1 MANRMNTTTLT
12 ALAAVA
18 IIGLMA
24 ARKTHRMN
32 TREIIKAH
40 EGWRATRYMDTAGYP
55 TIGWGHKILPGENLT
70 TITKEQGE
78 ALLTA
83 DIERTRRGI
92 LPHITRPM
100 NPNEEAA
107 AVSLAF
113 NIGVTAFKNS
123 TLLKKWNAGDTAGA
137 AAEFLRWNKERKNGQ
152 MVVNRGLAARREK
165 EKTLFLTA

>member
-1 MANRMNTTTLT
+1 MNPILILT
-12 ALAAVA
+12 AIVA
-18 IIGLMA
+18 IIGLA
-24 ARKTHRMN
+24 SARRIN
-32 TREIIKAH
+32 TVNVREIIKAH
-40 EGWRATRYMDTAGYP
+40 EGWRATRYLDTAGYP

-92 LPHITRPM
+92 LPYITRPM
-100 NPNEEAA
+100 NRNEEAA

-123 TLLKKWNAGDTAGA
+123 TLLKKWNAGDKAGA
-137 AAEFLRWNKERKNGQ
+137 AAEFLRWNKERKDGQ
-152 MVVNRGLAARREK
+152 LVVNRGLAARREK

>member
-1 MANRMNTTTLT
+1 MTMNK
-12 ALAAVA
+12 AA
-18 IIGLMA
+18 IIAIGAVVGLGLIS
-24 ARKTHRMN
+24 ARKIKRMN
-32 TREIIKAH
+32 TRDIIKSH
-40 EGWRATRYMDTAGYP
+40 EGWRATRYLDTAGYP
-55 TIGWGHKILPGENLT
+55 TIGWGHKITPGENLT

-100 NPNEEAA
+100 NKNQEAA
-107 AVSLAF
+107 AISLAF

-123 TLLKKWNAGDTAGA
+123 TLLKKWNAGDKAGA
-137 AAEFLRWNKERKNGQ
+137 AAEFLRWNKERKDGQ
-152 MVVNRGLAARREK
+152 LVVNRGLAARREK

>member
-1 MANRMNTTTLT
+1 MNPYLIAAAIV
-12 ALAAVA
+12 AL
-18 IIGLMA
+18 IGLTS
-24 ARKTHRMN
+24 ARRLSTVNVRD
-32 TREIIKAH
+32 IIKEH
-40 EGWRATRYMDTAGYP
+40 EGWRATRYLDTAGYP

-92 LPHITRPM
+92 LPYITRPM
-100 NPNEEAA
+100 NRNEEAA

-123 TLLKKWNAGDTAGA
+123 TLLKKWNAGDKAGA
-137 AAEFLRWNKERKNGQ
+137 AAEFLRWNKERKAGQ
-152 MVVNRGLAARREK
+152 LVVNRGLAARREK
-165 EKTLFLTA
+165 ERTLFLTA

>member
-1 MANRMNTTTLT
+1 MNPLLILT
-12 ALAAVA
+12 ALVA
-18 IIGLMA
+18 LIGLA
-24 ARKTHRMN
+24 SARRMTTVN
-32 TREIIKAH
+32 TRDIIKSH

-55 TIGWGHKILPGENLT
+55 TIGWGHKILPGENYQK
-70 TITKEQGE
+70 ITKEQGE
-78 ALLTA
+78 AILTA

-123 TLLKKWNAGDTAGA
+123 TLLKKWNAGDKTGA
-137 AAEFLRWNKERKNGQ
+137 AAEFLRWNKERKGGQ
-152 MVVNRGLAARREK
+152 LVVNRGLAARREK

>member
-1 MANRMNTTTLT
+1 MTPIIPA
-12 ALAAVA
+12 A
-18 IIGLMA
+18 IILALIGLA
-24 ARKTHRMN
+24 SARRIATVNVRD
-32 TREIIKAH
+32 IIKAH
-40 EGWRATRYMDTAGYP
+40 EGWRARRYLDTAGYP
-55 TIGWGHKILPGENLT
+55 TIGWGHKILAGENLT

-100 NPNEEAA
+100 NRNEEAA

-123 TLLKKWNAGDTAGA
+123 TLLKKWNAGDKAGA
-137 AAEFLRWNKERKNGQ
+137 AAEFLRWNKETKNGQ
-152 MVVNRGLAARREK
+152 LVANRGLTLRREK

>member
-1 MANRMNTTTLT
+1 MNPILILT
-12 ALAAVA
+12 ALVA
-18 IIGLMA
+18 IIGLA
-24 ARKTHRMN
+24 SARRIN
-32 TREIIKAH
+32 TVNVREIIKEH
-40 EGWRATRYMDTAGYP
+40 EGWRATRYLDTAGYP
-55 TIGWGHKILPGENLT
+55 TIGWGHKILPGEKLT

-100 NPNEEAA
+100 NKNEEAA

-123 TLLKKWNAGDTAGA
+123 TLLKKWNAGDKAGA
-137 AAEFLRWNKERKNGQ
+137 AAEFLRWNKERKDGQ
-152 MVVNRGLAARREK
+152 LVVNRGLAARREK
-165 EKTLFLTA
+165 ERTLFLTA

>member
-1 MANRMNTTTLT
+1 MNPILIIT
-12 ALAAVA
+12 AIVA
-18 IIGLMA
+18 LIGLTS
-24 ARKTHRMN
+24 ARRLTTVNVRD
-32 TREIIKAH
+32 IIKEH
-40 EGWRATRYMDTAGYP
+40 EGWSATRYIDTAGYP

-70 TITKEQGE
+70 KITKEQGE

-100 NPNEEAA
+100 NKNEEAA

-152 MVVNRGLAARREK
+152 LVVNRGLAARRAK

>member
-1 MANRMNTTTLT
+1 MNPILILT
-12 ALAAVA
+12 ALVA
-18 IIGLMA
+18 IIGLA
-24 ARKTHRMN
+24 SARRIN
-32 TREIIKAH
+32 TVNVREIIKAH
-40 EGWRATRYMDTAGYP
+40 EGWRATRYLDTAGYP

-92 LPHITRPM
+92 LPYITRPM
-100 NPNEEAA
+100 NRNEEAA

-123 TLLKKWNAGDTAGA
+123 TLLKKWNAGDKAGA
-137 AAEFLRWNKERKNGQ
+137 AAEFLRWNKERKDGQ
-152 MVVNRGLAARREK
+152 LVVNRGLAARREK

>member
-1 MANRMNTTTLT
+1 MNPILILT
-12 ALAAVA
+12 ALVA
-18 IIGLMA
+18 IIGLA
-24 ARKTHRMN
+24 SARRIN
-32 TREIIKAH
+32 TVNVRDIIKAH
-40 EGWRATRYMDTAGYP
+40 EGWRATRYLDTAGYP

-92 LPHITRPM
+92 LPYITRPM
-100 NPNEEAA
+100 NRNEEAA

-123 TLLKKWNAGDTAGA
+123 TLLKKWNAGDKAGA

-152 MVVNRGLAARREK
+152 LVVNRGLAARREK
-165 EKTLFLTA
+165 EKNLFLTA

>member
-1 MANRMNTTTLT
+1 MNKGTLL
-12 ALAAVA
+12 ALAAVVLL
-18 IIGLMA
+18 GLIS
-24 ARKTHRMN
+24 ARKITRMN
-32 TREIIKAH
+32 VREIIKEH
-40 EGWRATRYMDTAGYP
+40 EGWSAKRYLDTAGYP

-83 DIERTRRGI
+83 DLERTRRGI
-92 LPHITRPM
+92 LPHITRQM
-100 NPNEEAA
+100 GPNEEAA

-123 TLLKKWNAGDTAGA
+123 TLLKKWNAGDKAGA
-137 AAEFLRWNKERKNGQ
+137 AAEFLRWNKERKDGQ
-152 MVVNRGLAARREK
+152 LVVNRGLAARREK